1 MKNLH
6 LVFSC
11 EDYKIEEEVLLIE
24 DAELV
29 GMVENIDQFNESNK
43 RRIYHDFSIISKQR

>member
-1 MKNLH
+1 MENLH

-24 DAELV
+24 DAELIKDLDY
-29 GMVENIDQFNESNK
+29 NIIICPDLHK
-43 RRIYHDFSIISKQR
+43 REVLDFSYVKFI